1 MRAKAEI
8 EARKGDQESIVIS
21 EIPYQVNKAR
31 LIEKIAE
38 LAREERVRGIKDV
51 RDESDRHGMRIVVD
65 VKKGE
70 PAQVILNNLYKHT
83 PLQDSFGV
91 IFLAIV
97 DQRPRVLNLLDACE
111 LFIDFRREV
120 VRRRTAFELR
130 KAEAR
135 AHVLEGYVIALD
147 HLDEVIALIR
157 AARTPEI
164 AQDGPDRALQAL
176 GNPGRRDPQ
185 AAALAAHGSR
195 APEDPGRAQGARDP
209 DRRPQGHP
217 GHARAHRRDHRRPSS
232 RRSPRPTA
240 SRVGPRSWP
249 RPTRSRSRT

>member
-1 MRAKAEI
+1 MRARAEI
-8 EARKGDQESIVIS
+8 EARKGERESIVIS

-38 LAREERVRGIKDV
+38 LAREERVRGIQDV

-111 LFIDFRREV
+111 LFIDFRRDV

-157 AARTPEI
+157 AARDARDREDRASSSASSSARSRPTRSSSCSSQRLTGLERQKIQDELKELVIRIADLKDILAHAARIDGIVTTELKEI
-164 AQDGPDRALQAL
+164 ARRTAIRA
-176 GNPGRRDPQ
+176 
-185 AAALAAHGSR
+185 
-195 APEDPGRAQGARDP
+195 
-209 DRRPQGHP
+209 
-217 GHARAHRRDHRRPSS
+217 
-232 RRSPRPTA
+232 
-240 SRVGPRSWP
+240 GPRSWP